1 MADPTPTAAPQIP
14 QGLAELYALNG
25 KLLFDETLKDMS
37 ELQKTYEQQA
47 LQVLTD
53 AHQLALKTQSDA
65 QSAANVHLLNVI
77 GTAHKMSEASL
88 VHLATVAAN
97 EEAEQEDEAD
107 TTIDDLAKVMES
119 MTVQLNGVITAL
131 NAVVANMATGRPPV
145 NQSGTTG
152 TAVAS

>member
-53 AHQLALKTQSDA
+53 AHQLALKTQADA